1 MRLNFVEYS
10 RLCQIL
16 KKFNMLAVPQI
27 GMAQSSEP
35 RHNVQ
40 LDTLCDWIEASLA
53 FDKLNFISGAEIV
66 DVLHEEEIY
75 ESQDF
80 AWELVHRALAELDR
94 RQLCLSG
101 GSPFKVEGK
110 RLVRTK
116 DWEDVPA
123 YSFCLTLACAKWYPN
138 WAASLVKKGK
148 KRPDYTE
155 QGHLFELV
163 ASSALEKLLPSWKI
177 ERTGWSPDNTKKIK
191 QIVSDVAKF
200 LREPERELNPW
211 VSKDANEAGLDIVCY
226 RPFDD
231 SRPGLPTIFVQCASG
246 KHHEHKLGTP
256 NMKEWGKIIDF
267 TAVLPQRSF
276 VTPYV
281 FTDSEFKRVS
291 NKVDGLLLD
300 RVRLLS
306 AGSDGGEWLSA
317 KLKTSLCNWMKP
329 RVAKLERS
337 T

>member
-1 MRLNFVEYS
+1 LEKNY
-10 RLCQIL
+10 
-16 KKFNMLAVPQI
+16 
-27 GMAQSSEP
+27 
-35 RHNVQ
+35 
-40 LDTLCDWIEASLA
+40 
-53 FDKLNFISGAEIV
+53 
-66 DVLHEEEIY
+66 
-75 ESQDF
+75 
-80 AWELVHRALAELDR
+80 
-94 RQLCLSG
+94 
-101 GSPFKVEGK
+101 
-110 RLVRTK
+110 TK
-116 DWEDVPA
+116 
-123 YSFCLTLACAKWYPN
+123 
-138 WAASLVKKGK
+138 
-148 KRPDYTE
+148 

-163 ASSALEKLLPSWKI
+163 ALSALEKLLPGWKI
-177 ERTGWSPDNTKKIK
+177 ERTGWAPDNAKKIR
-191 QIVSDVAKF
+191 QIVSEVAKF
-200 LREPERELNPW
+200 LREPEGELDPW

-281 FTDSEFKRVS
+281 FTEGEFKRVS

-317 KLKTSLCNWMKP
+317 KLKKNLFEWMKP
-329 RVAKLERS
+329 RIAKLERS